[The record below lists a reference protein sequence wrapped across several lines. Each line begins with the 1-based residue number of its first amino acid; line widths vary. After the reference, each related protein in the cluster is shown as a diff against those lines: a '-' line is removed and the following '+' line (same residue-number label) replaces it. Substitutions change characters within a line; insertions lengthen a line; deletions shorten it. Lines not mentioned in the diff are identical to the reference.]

1 MPWRSRCAL
10 PAPRLH
16 QQRGLRFLKFGTRER
31 SWLGS
36 ARQKPNRAGRLPHL
50 LWPLARLPSP
60 RRRASRDQR
69 RCICQLPPGTS
80 LIQSA
85 AVRAQLRGL
94 PRPGSSMGSTRVLY
108 CTQYSRTR
116 GARTSPH
123 RRICSPRP
131 KKNEEEEEEDV
142 IHRRHSGFLWRSA
155 GDRRVRARKAKS
167 ERAVLIQATQSPRVC
182 PPRPS
187 GSLELAASGTIT
199 WHQQSRVTALSY
211 IYIF

>member
-108 CTQYSRTR
+108 CTAVLVPGEELELHPTEGFAVLAQKKMKKKKKKTSFTVVIPGSCG
-116 GARTSPH
+116 GAQV
-123 RRICSPRP
+123 IVACAQGRP
-131 KKNEEEEEEDV
+131 
-142 IHRRHSGFLWRSA
+142 
-155 GDRRVRARKAKS
+155 RAR
-167 ERAVLIQATQSPRVC
+167 
-182 PPRPS
+182 
-187 GSLELAASGTIT
+187 ELY
-199 WHQQSRVTALSY
+199 SY
-211 IYIF
+211 KRHNRHVSVRRGQVDR